1 MCLRK
6 TERKGRV
13 VDDACEFHAAIQY
26 VAAANGVAKRRAILD
41 NGFAATADD
50 RWVGVK
56 AGSFDGDRKRCR
68 WWWCAGVQRARVPA
82 HHGIAAHRTIPAAAM
97 ICTPMIVPFDG
108 TSVTVTL
115 FAGAVP
121 SLVTVTANSHCQIGR
136 CPSSRTNVQL
146 FGAALTILSFGLP
159 V

>member
-56 AGSFDGDRKRCR
+56 AGSFDGDLKRCR

-82 HHGIAAHRTIPAAAM
+82 LRN
-97 ICTPMIVPFDG
+97 C
-108 TSVTVTL
+108 
-115 FAGAVP
+115 
-121 SLVTVTANSHCQIGR
+121 
-136 CPSSRTNVQL
+136 CPSYNSSCHHFARL
-146 FGAALTILSFGLP
+146 
-159 V
+159 